1 MIAQAWNRH
10 ETERFRTSWGP
21 RKIHQ
26 ALIADFEDEMKSFV
40 TDEIFIQPLNLAH
53 SSYALGDSNEVLENA
68 QVSKNVLMPK
78 NAKASKNVQLPEN
91 AKVSKNTLWQFNSL
105 LLNMA
110 HLWLILLW
118 KMVTFHSY
126 VSLPEEALA
135 TLKKIANSKILR

>member
-10 ETERFRTSWGP
+10 ETERLRTSWGP

-68 QVSKNVLMPK
+68 QASKNVLMPE

-91 AKVSKNTLWQFNSL
+91 AKVSKNVLVPDD
-105 LLNMA
+105 A
-110 HLWLILLW
+110 HGSVHYLSECDQGSCASWPSSW
-118 KMVTFHSY
+118 GSTQ
-126 VSLPEEALA
+126 P
-135 TLKKIANSKILR
+135 